1 MPFGPQLP
9 IEELRARARGM
20 IARGE
25 LPGRCTMFV
34 DAEFGTGE
42 HGCDLCGQPIAH
54 RQVQYEIALPS
65 PNDRMLHFHW
75 RAMQLGDSNAPR
87 RRGEGPRE

>member
-9 IEELRARARGM
+9 IEELRAKARGM

-25 LPGRCTMFV
+25 LPGRCTVFV

-54 RQVQYEIALPS
+54 RHVQYEIALPS
-65 PNDRMLHFHW
+65 PSDRMLHFHLACHAAW
-75 RAMQLGDSNAPR
+75 RLECSAAAR
-87 RRGEGPRE
+87 RDPPE